1 MRVKIIHD
9 GTYASNFY
17 AVCDDAGTATVLI
30 DPSVSPEA
38 SGLLT
43 ATLPPVT
50 AIVLTHGHFDHVL
63 ALDAWR
69 ELTGAPVLM
78 AAEESEALTDPTRS
92 CYMQFFGQS
101 TVHAPPDRLLAE
113 GDSVCVGEE
122 LLTVLLTPGHT
133 AGSITLDS
141 GDLLFTGDTL
151 FADGG
156 YGRFDLPTGNAAILR
171 ASLARLLSLT
181 GERRI
186 YAGHGPA
193 TLLTEEKKHFNFL

>member
-1 MRVKIIHD
+1 MQVKILHD
-9 GTYASNFY
+9 GTYASNSY
-17 AVCDDAGTATVLI
+17 LVSDDAGTAAVLI
-30 DPSVSPEA
+30 DPSVAPAA
-38 SGLLT
+38 SGLT
-43 ATLPPVT
+43 SAALPHVT

-78 AAEESEALTDPTRS
+78 AAEEREALTDPARS
-92 CYMQFFGQS
+92 CYLQFLGQS
-101 TVHAPPDRLLAE
+101 TVHEPPDRMLAE
-113 GDSVCVGEE
+113 GDTVFVGEE
-122 LLTVLLTPGHT
+122 RLTVLLTPGHT

-141 GDLLFTGDTL
+141 GELLFTGDTL

-171 ASLARLLSLT
+171 TSLSRIVSLE